1 MPEALPM
8 ILSLLIGAA
17 GWYYLFYSRAAQ
29 RLVVIEAQRANDR
42 RVRLRRAN
50 GAAMIVLAVLLYLG
64 SRAIDPQQRPRAFVV
79 TWLAAFV
86 SLLVIV
92 ALGLADVRLT
102 LGLRKSAR
110 RDRDA

>member
-1 MPEALPM
+1 MPEALST

-29 RLVVIEAQRANDR
+29 RLAEIEAQRANDR

-50 GAAMIVLAVLLYLG
+50 GAAMIALAVLMYLG
-64 SRAIDPQQRPRAFVV
+64 SRAVDSQERPRLFVSI
-79 TWLAAFV
+79 WLAAFV
-86 SLLVIV
+86 SLCVIV

-102 LGLRKSAR
+102 LRLRNRAP
-110 RDRDA
+110 RDRNS